1 MKIYTKLVLPIDSAW
16 DRKTWRTY
24 TPIWLLEVIEG
35 VKNVIRWIP
44 IIYKDKDWDDYYITK
59 ILQTKIEHQ
68 REYLVKANRHTRIEE
83 DNYWMTVLLNL
94 LEREHEDYYSLEKYD
109 YIKSNITFV
118 ESESHPECYEM
129 KNELIGENLDAYL
142 VKYPNTIRRVIKKYP
157 DLDINDKEKLSLYVG
172 IMNQEKCRNFIFKIM
187 SQYSKRWWD

>member
-1 MKIYTKLVLPIDSAW
+1 MKVYSKLPIPIDAAW

-24 TPIWLLEVIEG
+24 TPIWLLVVIEG

-44 IIYKDKDWDDYYITK
+44 IIYKDKDWDDYFITK

-94 LEREHEDYYSLEKYD
+94 IEREHDDYYSLEKYD
-109 YIKSNITFV
+109 YIKSNIIFV
-118 ESESHPECYEM
+118 DSVSHPECYEM
-129 KNELIGENLDAYL
+129 KDELIWENLDAYL

-157 DLDINDKEKLSLYVG
+157 DLDINDKDKLSLYVG
-172 IMNQEKCRNFIFKIM
+172 MMNQDKCRNLIFKIM
-187 SQYSKRWWD
+187 SQYSNRWWD